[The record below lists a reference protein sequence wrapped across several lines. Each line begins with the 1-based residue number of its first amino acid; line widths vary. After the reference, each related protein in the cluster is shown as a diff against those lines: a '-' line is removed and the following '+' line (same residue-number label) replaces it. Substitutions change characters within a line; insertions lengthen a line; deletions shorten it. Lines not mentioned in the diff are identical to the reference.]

1 MTEREELRRK
11 GETVRAAL
19 FAGQTPAG
27 DTEAIPGFR
36 DLLAEV
42 NYAGVWSRPG
52 LGRTDRMICTL
63 AALAS
68 RERPLP
74 LPRHIDA
81 AIDMG
86 LAPRAIGEILRQ
98 RRLSGRLAGA
108 EDTTATG
115 GAVIATRG
123 IGSHA

>member
-63 AALAS
+63 AALAA
-68 RERPLP
+68 RERPMP
-74 LPRHIDA
+74 LRRHIEA
-81 AIDMG
+81 ALDMG
-86 LAPRAIGEILRQ
+86 LEARTIGEILLQ
-98 RRLSGRLAGA
+98 CGLYGGFAGA
-108 EDTTATG
+108 EE
-115 GAVIATRG
+115 TRSEEHTSELQSL
-123 IGSHA
+123 I

>member
-1 MTEREELRRK
+1 MLAASPAAGNRPRTGAGPYREGRRTMTEREELRRK

-52 LGRTDRMICTL
+52 LGRTDRMVCTL
-63 AALAS
+63 SAQVGRAS
-68 RERPLP
+68 GRERVGQ
-74 LPRHIDA
+74 D
-81 AIDMG
+81 
-86 LAPRAIGEILRQ
+86 
-98 RRLSGRLAGA
+98 
-108 EDTTATG
+108 
-115 GAVIATRG
+115 V
-123 IGSHA
+123 